1 MSETASTERDPKKGP
16 LDLLLSVF
24 ADVKAGEG
32 LTAIILMFDVFLML
46 VAYYLLKTV
55 REPLILE
62 GGGVEVK
69 SYATICQAVVLMGFV
84 PAYAGL
90 TKRLPRMTLIT
101 ATMLFFASNLVLF
114 WLLALLKVPYVGV
127 VFYVWLGCFSLCV
140 IAQFWSLANDLYT
153 PEQGKRLFAIIGI
166 GSSTGAVAGS
176 YLAKWFT
183 QNSIPDDKTSPPNV
197 DPFVTMLVS
206 AGILLLC
213 LALSWL
219 ANKRETSAHQSDG
232 VSPGKPTAAE
242 EKPMGGKNGFSLL
255 LEDRYLLLIAA
266 LIFLLNVVNTF
277 GEAIFDLAI
286 IDEAKR
292 LTPDYESL
300 GEDAQKA
307 AIKAFVG
314 PFRADFFFWTN
325 LVGAVA
331 QLFIVSRVFKY
342 LGVRIAL
349 LSLPVIGL
357 IAYGGVALYPAL
369 AYIRLVKIA
378 ENGTDYSLY
387 NTTKQALWLPT
398 TREQKYNAKM
408 TIDSFIV
415 RIGDLVAAV
424 TVILFV
430 NLNLGIRAYALTSV
444 AIVAVWLV
452 IAVVIGRENAKKT
465 EATAG

>member
-1 MSETASTERDPKKGP
+1 MSETAGADRSKPKGP
-16 LDLLLSVF
+16 LDSVLSIF

-32 LTAIILMFDVFLML
+32 LTALILMLDVFLML

-62 GGGVEVK
+62 SGNVSVK
-69 SYATICQAVVLMGFV
+69 NNATIYQALALMLFV
-84 PAYAGL
+84 PAYAAL

-101 ATMLFFASNLVLF
+101 ATILFFASNLVLF
-114 WLLALLKVPYVGV
+114 WVLAKLGVSFVGV
-127 VFYVWLGCFSLCV
+127 IFYVWLGCFSLSI

-166 GSSTGAVAGS
+166 GSSLGAVAGS
-176 YLAKWFT
+176 YLAKWFS

-197 DPFVTMLVS
+197 DPFVTMLIS

-213 LALSWL
+213 LGLGWL
-219 ANKRETSAHQSDG
+219 ANQRESTPEREAARNAA
-232 VSPGKPTAAE
+232 KPAE
-242 EKPMGGKNGFSLL
+242 PPMRGKNGFSLL
-255 LEDRYLLLIAA
+255 LEDRYLLLIAG
-266 LIFLLNVVNTF
+266 LILLLNVVNTI
-277 GEAIFDLAI
+277 GETVFDLAI

-292 LTPDYESL
+292 TTADFETL

-331 QLFIVSRVFKY
+331 QLFLVSRVFKY

-349 LSLPVIGL
+349 LSLPAIGL
-357 IAYGGVALYPAL
+357 LAYSGVALFPVL
-369 AYIRLVKIA
+369 AYVRLVKIA

-415 RIGDLVAAV
+415 RIGDLVASVASLV
-424 TVILFV
+424 FLELGF
-430 NLNLGIRAYALTSV
+430 GIRTYALANV
-444 AIVAVWLV
+444 GIIAVWIV
-452 IAVVIGRENAKKT
+452 GAVVIGRENQRRT
-465 EATAG
+465 EALAKA